1 MKRIISSGRLF
12 YVLLLS
18 TFTVFF
24 TGCNGRNPDIFEVP
38 LNDESEVGTELETFP
53 IYDEREIVSEDMI
66 KKETVYFESQMD
78 QGNLDKKT
86 EEARDSRFDG
96 VSGKP
101 AFWFPEGH
109 SPDKDCL
116 KQFQVLGLIN
126 GTFYY
131 YYITRPVDSDT
142 EIHAVVRFNYQN
154 RVGKLLHERKVKA
167 KEKEKKQVEL
177 GAEEGNGEKEYDTAY
192 TEFYAQL
199 FKQGDGYR
207 ICIYDDGNLILID
220 NQGKKLFSFTGDAG
234 GENMQDIIRSVF
246 DVGGEYY
253 DVEVTDVI
261 TDGNYSFY
269 IPVTL
274 IKDDYTQMEDSE
286 DDLTTVP
293 YLFVY
298 TFLTVD
304 HDREMIFQ
312 DNSALALQEKKFQEL
327 AAAGGLRDAEA
338 DWKTATEAYPDK
350 WGYYYLGRQTGGAP
364 QNEGFI
370 CQWIDPANPVYSS
383 DESGVPTTHPAKT
396 SAVPIENIEIGK
408 PLKDAVVLKMSPAS
422 LSDIHGVAE
431 KGIMVKKTLRRSYK
445 YEVEVTKT
453 GEDGKTYTEK
463 EIKTASDS
471 IDANLRKKITLSAG
485 TFLNDYAIKMP
496 SFGVDMVK
504 GPVER
509 DGSFRYAYTVKN
521 ECLLTDGQGNE
532 TRVTFPE
539 NNGGDEYDMSLLNS
553 LDGHSYIMASDS
565 ANNRVYLNVFDRIY
579 TDKNDTDYVIML
591 NSADLASKYR
601 KGEADDKLFDKMEEI
616 GKEEDTYFDFS
627 ETEVQDNP
635 SVYTKDQVIVMGKSG
650 AEAFLM
656 TSFRNGMQLYVP
668 SGIGITGEASTP
680 GTVWKISDWPIYQAW
695 PVSGSVVTAIGF
707 DRTDTVYESM
717 DIARARVY
725 TFDINE
731 IKKDAPFHKVPLETA
746 GQE

>member
-38 LNDESEVGTELETFP
+38 LNDESEVGTEIETFP

-131 YYITRPVDSDT
+131 YYITRPADSDT

-199 FKQGDGYR
+199 FKQGEGYR

-234 GENMQDIIRSVF
+234 GENMRDIIRSVF

-253 DVEVTDVI
+253 DAEVTDVI

-338 DWKTATEAYPDK
+338 DWKTATEAYPDQ
-350 WGYYYLGRQTGGAP
+350 WGYYYLGRQTGGEIK
-364 QNEGFI
+364 NVGFI
-370 CQWIDPANPVYSS
+370 CQWVDPANPVYSS

-445 YEVEVTKT
+445 YAVEVTKT
-453 GEDGKTYTEK
+453 GEDGKTYTET

-496 SFGVDMVK
+496 NFGVDMVK

-616 GKEEDTYFDFS
+616 GKKEDTYFDFS

-668 SGIGITGEASTP
+668 SGSGITGEASTP